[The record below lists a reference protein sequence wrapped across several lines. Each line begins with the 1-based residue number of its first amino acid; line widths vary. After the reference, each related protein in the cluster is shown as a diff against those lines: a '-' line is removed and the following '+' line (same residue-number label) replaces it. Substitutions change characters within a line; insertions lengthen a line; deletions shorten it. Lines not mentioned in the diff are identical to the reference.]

1 MQTGALTPDHATPG
15 RILAAARTERGMS
28 VSEVA
33 QRLKFSL
40 RHIEA
45 LEADRYDALPS
56 GPFVRGMIRTYAKLL
71 GVDPARLLQD
81 VPQPGGASEPAM
93 QPRDM
98 SVPFPQDSR
107 PGSRAYLL
115 LSMLIIVAV
124 VVVLAEWFIRS
135 QRGASEDAALP
146 PQVEVS
152 AAKVD
157 APETP
162 TLETS
167 APVSVEPA
175 VIREQSGADAIASQ
189 PAHDPTMVP
198 PSTSSSPSPSQPDTG
213 SSPPALAAEGQA
225 KPGAA
230 ATEPKPA
237 GADQAPA
244 PAVAAVTPGRARLT
258 LTFELESWVE
268 IKDANGQI
276 ILSAINPAGTER
288 QVVGTPPLALVIGN
302 ASGVRLSYNGD
313 PVALTPN
320 RTSDVARLTL
330 E

>member
-1 MQTGALTPDHATPG
+1 MQTGALTPEHATPG

-81 VPQPGGASEPAM
+81 LPQPEGSGEPAM

-107 PGSRAYLL
+107 PGSRVYLL

-135 QRGASEDAALP
+135 QRGASEEAAPSP
-146 PQVEVS
+146 PGGTSVS
-152 AAKVD
+152 KAD
-157 APETP
+157 SPEA
-162 TLETS
+162 S
-167 APVSVEPA
+167 APSSVEPA
-175 VIREQSGADAIASQ
+175 ATPEPPRAEAMPTQ
-189 PAHDPTMVP
+189 PATDTTVLPLPP
-198 PSTSSSPSPSQPDTG
+198 PSPGSQPDTG
-213 SSPPALAAEGQA
+213 SASPMPATEGQA
-225 KPGAA
+225 
-230 ATEPKPA
+230 
-237 GADQAPA
+237 APA
-244 PAVAAVTPGRARLT
+244 PAMMESSPAASGPTPAPAAEAAVPGRARLKFA
-258 LTFELESWVE
+258 FELESWVE
-268 IKDANGQI
+268 VKDASGDI
-276 ILSAINPAGTER
+276 VLSAINPAGSER
-288 QVVGTPPLALVIGN
+288 EVVATPPLSLVIGN
-302 ASGVRLSYNGD
+302 ASGVRLSYNGE
-313 PVALTPN
+313 PVALAPN

>member
-1 MQTGALTPDHATPG
+1 MQTGALTPEHATPG

-81 VPQPGGASEPAM
+81 LPQPEASGEPAM

-107 PGSRAYLL
+107 PGSRVYLL

-135 QRGASEDAALP
+135 QRGAAEEASLP
-146 PQVEVS
+146 PPGGSFVS
-152 AAKVD
+152 KAD
-157 APETP
+157 TP
-162 TLETS
+162 ETS
-167 APVSVEPA
+167 APSSVESLATQELPRAEAMATQPA
-175 VIREQSGADAIASQ
+175 ADATALPPPAS
-189 PAHDPTMVP
+189 PG
-198 PSTSSSPSPSQPDTG
+198 SQSDAG
-213 SSPPALAAEGQA
+213 SAPPALAPEGQA
-225 KPGAA
+225 APGPAA
-230 ATEPKPA
+230 MESSQTASGPT
-237 GADQAPA
+237 PA
-244 PAVAAVTPGRARLT
+244 PAAVAVAPGRARLSFA
-258 LTFELESWVE
+258 FELESWVE
-268 IKDANGQI
+268 VKDASGGI
-276 ILSAINPAGTER
+276 VLSAINPAGTER
-288 QVVGTPPLALVIGN
+288 EVVGTPPLSLVIGN
-302 ASGVRLSYNGD
+302 ASGVRLSYNGE
-313 PVALTPN
+313 PVALAPN